1 MTSSTMDVA
10 QRTAPG
16 QLTDHNLFREV
27 PTLGLVYE
35 KRPAKTLH
43 GETVESLF
51 NAWITID
58 NPKRYNS
65 YSVEMLKGIQWAL
78 KAASSARD
86 VVSVVLT
93 GAGNKAFSTGGDASE
108 FASYYA
114 GNPQE
119 FRQFMRLFNDTVS
132 SILVCD
138 KPVICRV
145 NGMRSGGGQE
155 LGLACDF
162 SIAQDLAV
170 FGLAG
175 PKHGGAMLGGATDFL
190 PLMIGAEEAL
200 VMGTLC
206 EPVSAHKARRLGM
219 LTAVVPALKVD
230 GKFVANPSVITDR
243 ILDEFGE
250 IVHGEFKTG
259 NELKKGKDLISA
271 GTVELDLL
279 DAKIDDMCGK
289 FLSMFPES
297 LTKSLEALRRPKLDA
312 WNHHKEDSRAWLG
325 LNMMTEACAGFRASR
340 EGNKEIGREVNF
352 VALRQALA
360 KGAPWTPELIDSL
373 MPRAKR

>member
-1 MTSSTMDVA
+1 MTNSTMDVV
-10 QRTAPG
+10 QRTAPE
-16 QLTDHNLFREV
+16 QLTDHNLCGEV
-27 PTLGLVYE
+27 VAPGLRYE
-35 KRPAKTLH
+35 KRPAKTSQ
-43 GETVESLF
+43 GETAAGLF

-58 NPKRYNS
+58 NPKQFNS

-78 KAASSARD
+78 KAASNARD
-86 VVSVVLT
+86 VISVVLT
-93 GAGNKAFSTGGDASE
+93 GAGNKAFCTGGDVGE
-108 FASYYA
+108 FATYYA

-132 SILVCD
+132 AVLACD

-170 FGLAG
+170 FSQAG

-190 PLMIGAEEAL
+190 PLMIGVEEAL
-200 VMGTLC
+200 AAGALC
-206 EPVSAHKARRLGM
+206 EPISAHKARRLGM
-219 LTAVVPALKVD
+219 ITAVVPALKLD

-243 ILDEFGE
+243 VLDEFGE
-250 IVHGEFKTG
+250 IVLGEFKTG
-259 NELKKGKDLISA
+259 DELKKGKELVAA

-279 DAKIDDMCGK
+279 DAKIESMCAK
-289 FLSMFPES
+289 FLSMFPDS
-297 LTKSLEALRRPKLDA
+297 LTKSLEALRKQKLEA
-312 WNHHKEDSRAWLG
+312 WNRNKEDSRAWLG
-325 LNMMTEACAGFRASR
+325 LNMTTEACAGFRAFK
-340 EGNKEIGREVNF
+340 EGNKEVGREIDF

-360 KGAPWTPELIDSL
+360 KGAPWTMELIDSL
-373 MPRAKR
+373 MPKTKK